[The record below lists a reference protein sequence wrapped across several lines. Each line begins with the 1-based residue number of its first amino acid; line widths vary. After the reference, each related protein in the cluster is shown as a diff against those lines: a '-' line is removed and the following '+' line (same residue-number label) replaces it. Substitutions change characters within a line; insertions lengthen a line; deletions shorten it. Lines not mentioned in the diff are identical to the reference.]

1 MIETKNWNIPFGYG
15 QITLENLR
23 PHAKN
28 PTIANF
34 FTQLGIV
41 EELGN
46 GTRTMF
52 KYVPMISG
60 GSDPI
65 IKEEDEFSVNIPY
78 LSQETDNKPTTN
90 RQQTDNKPT
99 TNHPQRIVLSLLQEG
114 EKRIVELM
122 DACGYKDRDSFR
134 KSVLNEMIING
145 LISMT
150 HPENPNHRNQ
160 RYKSI
165 R

>member
-1 MIETKNWNIPFGYG
+1 MGLK
-15 QITLENLR
+15 L
-23 PHAKN
+23 N
-28 PTIANF
+28 PIIANF

-90 RQQTDNKPT
+90 QQETDNKPT
-99 TNHPQRIVLSLLQEG
+99 TSRQETDNKPITNQAQRIVLSLLEEG
-114 EKRIVELM
+114 EKSIVELM

-145 LISMT
+145 LIAMT

>member
-1 MIETKNWNIPFGYG
+1 
-15 QITLENLR
+15 
-23 PHAKN
+23 
-28 PTIANF
+28 
-34 FTQLGIV
+34 
-41 EELGN
+41 
-46 GTRTMF
+46 
-52 KYVPMISG
+52 MISG

-65 IKEEDEFSVNIPY
+65 IKEEDEFSVKIPY
-78 LSQETDNKPTTN
+78 LSQDTDNKPTAN
-90 RQQTDNKPT
+90 RQQTDNKQT
-99 TNHPQRIVLSLLQEG
+99 TNHPQRIVLSLLEEG
-114 EKRIVELM
+114 EKSIVELM

-145 LISMT
+145 LIAMT

>member
-1 MIETKNWNIPFGYG
+1 MGLK
-15 QITLENLR
+15 L
-23 PHAKN
+23 N

-78 LSQETDNKPTTN
+78 LSQETDNKPTTS
-90 RQQTDNKPT
+90 RQQTTRNELCLACWKKVKK
-99 TNHPQRIVLSLLQEG
+99 VLLS
-114 EKRIVELM
+114 
-122 DACGYKDRDSFR
+122 
-134 KSVLNEMIING
+134 
-145 LISMT
+145 
-150 HPENPNHRNQ
+150 
-160 RYKSI
+160 
-165 R
+165 